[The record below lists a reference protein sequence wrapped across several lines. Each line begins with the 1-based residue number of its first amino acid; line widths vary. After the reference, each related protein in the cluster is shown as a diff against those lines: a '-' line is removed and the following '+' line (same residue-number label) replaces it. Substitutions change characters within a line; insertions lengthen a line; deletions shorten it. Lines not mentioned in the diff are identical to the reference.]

1 MTHST
6 TNSKTWQEE
15 EIELLEILAQASKLD
30 SLSKRLDNFK
40 PKEYSERYKDKE
52 SEWLKIAKSVEQSF
66 KSLLKLHLRLRNFVP
81 PNVVK
86 VT

>member
-1 MTHST
+1 MTHLT

-30 SLSKRLDNFK
+30 NLSKRLDNFK

-52 SEWLKIAKSVEQSF
+52 SE
-66 KSLLKLHLRLRNFVP
+66 
-81 PNVVK
+81 
-86 VT
+86 